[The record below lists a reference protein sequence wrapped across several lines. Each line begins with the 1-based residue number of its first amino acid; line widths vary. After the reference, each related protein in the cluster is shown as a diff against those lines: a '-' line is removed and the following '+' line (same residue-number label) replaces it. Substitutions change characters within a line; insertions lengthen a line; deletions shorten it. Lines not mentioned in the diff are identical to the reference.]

1 MMLTLRLWLGASVSV
16 MVLKVDV
23 LLTTLRTGRISE
35 PQSVKFSLLQVT
47 NSPSLMKNI
56 PLTSATNFLVSLS
69 MLRCP
74 SHTTRCLN
82 GYRVRCERP
91 SRLWGRSKKQCIIV
105 RKWTLVLHRTWPSAW
120 FFSRGGQIRESVER
134 KSPACSKG
142 WARARVC
149 GEASNSWWRVL
160 KIMHEYSVYWD
171 FQRDYWLQLTKRMV
185 TVWDL
190 TVRGRSMISD
200 YRSKVHIW
208 FPVSDVLWLK
218 VYLANCKSSTTFY
231 FEPRSGDHLRISCQ
245 IYQLKVEALW

>member
-190 TVRGRSMISD
+190 TVRGRSMSVTIDRKFIYDFLLVMYCDLKSIS
-200 YRSKVHIW
+200 
-208 FPVSDVLWLK
+208 LT
-218 VYLANCKSSTTFY
+218 ANHPPHFILSPDQEITFE
-231 FEPRSGDHLRISCQ
+231 FHVKFIS
-245 IYQLKVEALW
+245 